1 MHSNNSIV
9 MKNSIYFFSIVF
21 LFCQC
26 GSIKNSSIEQT
37 NEGLKEYY
45 KNYFNIGVAVS
56 VNSVKNKNANL
67 ILHEFNSVTAEN
79 SMKMGPIHPAENT
92 YNWKDADT
100 IMAFVKNNN
109 LKIRG
114 HNLCWHQQTPKWM
127 FIDSVGK
134 KVSKQ
139 ILLARLKQHIFEVVG
154 RYKGQ
159 IYAWDVVN
167 EAISD
172 APNEYLRNSEWYQ
185 IAGEEYIAKAFEY
198 AHEADP
204 DALLFYNDYN
214 EISATKRA
222 KILKLVTQLKKE
234 GVPINGL
241 GLQGHWAINE
251 PSYAQ
256 LDSTLSDFSK
266 LGLMIQITELDISVY
281 PKEHAARERQNID
294 TAASFSLE
302 KETKQAAVYKYCF
315 ELFRKY
321 KKYINSVTFWNISD
335 EHSWLDN
342 FPVKNRKDYPLL
354 FDTNN
359 NRKNAYWEVAK
370 WEK

>member
-1 MHSNNSIV
+1 
-9 MKNSIYFFSIVF
+9 MKNSIYSFVILF
-21 LFCQC
+21 LFSQC
-26 GSIKNSSIEQT
+26 STIKKSSMEDAAY
-37 NEGLKEYY
+37 GLKDYY

-56 VNSVKNKNANL
+56 ANSVKNKNASL
-67 ILHEFNSVTAEN
+67 ILNEFNSLTAEN
-79 SMKMGPIHPAENT
+79 SMKMGPIHPAENL
-92 YNWKDADT
+92 YNWKDADS
-100 IMAFVKNNN
+100 IIVFAKNNN
-109 LKIRG
+109 FKVRG
-114 HNLCWHQQTPKWM
+114 HNLCWHQQTPKWL
-127 FIDSVGK
+127 FIDSIGK
-134 KVSKQ
+134 QVSKEV
-139 ILLARLKQHIFEVVG
+139 LLARLKRHIFDVVG

-185 IAGEEYIAKAFEY
+185 ICGEEYISKAFEY

-222 KILKLVTQLKKE
+222 KIIQLIKSLKKN
-234 GVPINGL
+234 GVPINGV
-241 GLQGHWAINE
+241 GLQGHWAVNE

-266 LGLMIQITELDISVY
+266 LGLILQITELDISVY
-281 PKEHAARERQNID
+281 PKEHNAREKQTID
-294 TAASFSLE
+294 TATTFSKE
-302 KETKQAAVYKYCF
+302 KEAKQSAVYQYCF

-321 KKYINSVTFWNISD
+321 QKSINSVTFWNVSD

-342 FPVKNRKDYPLL
+342 FPVRNRKDYPLL

-359 NRKNAYWEVAK
+359 KRKSAYWEVAK
-370 WEK
+370 WVK